1 MGPPV
6 LFGALVAVR
15 PRPMFRSGPKHRRS
29 VSCKDGPDPEW
40 RPVMR
45 HGPDI
50 APIAALVG
58 DPARAAML
66 TALMDG
72 GALTAGELAREAGVT
87 AQTVSGHLTKMEE
100 AGLLVRRK
108 QGRHRFVA
116 LAGDEV
122 GRMLEAM
129 MGVAAASGQTRTRTG
144 PKEPALR
151 EARVCY
157 DHLAGGLA
165 VGLLRTL
172 IERGA
177 ILEEDEDLTLTD
189 DGATCFERFG
199 IDLPTLRRARRPVC
213 RACLDW
219 SERRFHLGGGLGAA
233 MLEQLYARGWAKRKA
248 GTRVIRF
255 SNSGMAQFRD
265 RFQLRN

>member
-1 MGPPV
+1 
-6 LFGALVAVR
+6 
-15 PRPMFRSGPKHRRS
+15 
-29 VSCKDGPDPEW
+29 
-40 RPVMR
+40 MR

-72 GALTAGELAREAGVT
+72 RALTAGELAREAGVT
-87 AQTVSGHLTKMEE
+87 AQTASGHLARMED

-108 QGRHRFVA
+108 QGRHRYVA

-129 MGVAAASGQTRTRTG
+129 MGVAAASGRTRTRTG

-157 DHLAGGLA
+157 DHLAGGHAVDLLERLA
-165 VGLLRTL
+165 Q
-172 IERGA
+172 RGA
-177 ILEEDEDLTLTD
+177 VREEGEDLLLTD
-189 DGATCFERFG
+189 NGAAVFEGFG
-199 IDLPTLRRARRPVC
+199 IDLAVLRKSRRPVC
-213 RACLDW
+213 RSCLDW

-233 MLEQLYARGWAKRKA
+233 VLAALYDRGWAKRED
-248 GTRVIRF
+248 GTRVVRF
-255 SNSGMAQFRD
+255 SNHGLAQFREAFSLD
-265 RFQLRN
+265 GVR

>member
-1 MGPPV
+1 
-6 LFGALVAVR
+6 
-15 PRPMFRSGPKHRRS
+15 
-29 VSCKDGPDPEW
+29 
-40 RPVMR
+40 MR

-50 APIAALVG
+50 APVAALIG

-72 GALTAGELAREAGVT
+72 CALTAGELAREAGVT
-87 AQTVSGHLTKMEE
+87 AQTASGHLTKMEE

-108 QGRHRFVA
+108 QGRHRYVA

-129 MGVAAASGQTRTRTG
+129 MGVAAASGRTRTRTG

-157 DHLAGGLA
+157 DHLAGGQA
-165 VGLLRTL
+165 VAMLRAL
-172 IERGA
+172 IGR
-177 ILEEDEDLTLTD
+177 EEIVEDGEGLTLTD
-189 DGATCFERFG
+189 AGAIRFESFG
-199 IDLPTLRRARRPVC
+199 ADLPTLRRARRPIC

-233 MLEQLYARGWAKRKA
+233 VLTELYGRGWVKHEP
-248 GTRVIRF
+248 GTRAVRF
-255 SNSGMAQFRD
+255 SNSGMALFRMPLGSKNRRQFI
-265 RFQLRN
+265 QVHPNETVP

>member
-1 MGPPV
+1 
-6 LFGALVAVR
+6 
-15 PRPMFRSGPKHRRS
+15 
-29 VSCKDGPDPEW
+29 
-40 RPVMR
+40 MR

-72 GALTAGELAREAGVT
+72 RALTAGELAREAGVS
-87 AQTVSGHLTKMEE
+87 AQTTSGHLAKMED

-108 QGRHRFVA
+108 QGRHRYVA

-129 MGVAAASGQTRTRTG
+129 MGVAAASGRTRTRTG
-144 PKEPALR
+144 PKEPAMR

-157 DHLAGGLA
+157 DHLAGHHA
-165 VGLLRTL
+165 VELLRGLTD
-172 IERGA
+172 RGA
-177 ILEEDEDLTLTD
+177 VVEDGEDLTLSD
-189 DGATCFERFG
+189 DGARLFEGFG
-199 IDLPTLRRARRPVC
+199 IDLATLRRARRPVC
-213 RACLDW
+213 RPCLDW

-233 MLEQLYARGWAKRKA
+233 VLTAIYDRGWAKREE
-248 GTRVIRF
+248 GSRVVRF
-255 SNSGMAQFRD
+255 TDSGAVAFHGAFGLVDHAQ
-265 RFQLRN
+265 

>member
-1 MGPPV
+1 
-6 LFGALVAVR
+6 
-15 PRPMFRSGPKHRRS
+15 
-29 VSCKDGPDPEW
+29 
-40 RPVMR
+40 MR

-72 GALTAGELAREAGVT
+72 RALTAGELAREAGVT
-87 AQTVSGHLTKMEE
+87 AQTASGHLTKMEE

-108 QGRHRFVA
+108 QGRHRYVA

-151 EARVCY
+151 DARVCY
-157 DHLAGGLA
+157 DHLAGGQA
-165 VGLLRTL
+165 VALLRAL
-172 IERGA
+172 IDQGA
-177 ILEEDEDLTLTD
+177 IIEDDEDLILTD
-189 DGATCFERFG
+189 NGALRFERFG
-199 IDLPTLRRARRPVC
+199 IDLPALRRARRPVC

-219 SERRFHLGGGLGAA
+219 SERRFHLGGSLGAA
-233 MLEQLYARGWAKRKA
+233 LLSELYARGWAKRET
-248 GTRVIRF
+248 GTRAVRF
-255 SNSGMAQFRD
+255 SNSGMAQFRET
-265 RFQLRN
+265 FQLRD

>member
-1 MGPPV
+1 
-6 LFGALVAVR
+6 
-15 PRPMFRSGPKHRRS
+15 
-29 VSCKDGPDPEW
+29 
-40 RPVMR
+40 MR

-72 GALTAGELAREAGVT
+72 RALTAGELAREAGVT
-87 AQTVSGHLTKMEE
+87 AQTASGHLAQMEE

-108 QGRHRFVA
+108 QGRHRYVA

-129 MGVAAASGQTRTRTG
+129 MSVAAASGRTRTRTG

-151 EARVCY
+151 EARICY
-157 DHLAGGLA
+157 DHLAGGHA
-165 VGLLRTL
+165 VDLLRAL
-172 IERGA
+172 ADRGA
-177 ILEEDEDLTLTD
+177 VRDDGDDLTLTD
-189 DGATCFERFG
+189 GGAALFEGFG
-199 IDLPTLRRARRPVC
+199 IDLDVLRRSRRPVC
-213 RACLDW
+213 RFCLDW

-233 MLEQLYARGWAKRKA
+233 VLTALYDRGWAKREN
-248 GTRVIRF
+248 GTRVVRF
-255 SNSGMAQFRD
+255 SNYGLAQFREVFGLE
-265 RFQLRN
+265 RFGS

>member
-1 MGPPV
+1 
-6 LFGALVAVR
+6 
-15 PRPMFRSGPKHRRS
+15 
-29 VSCKDGPDPEW
+29 
-40 RPVMR
+40 MR
-45 HGPDI
+45 NGPDI

-72 GALTAGELAREAGVT
+72 RALTAGELAQEAGVT
-87 AQTVSGHLTKMEE
+87 AQTASGHLLKMEE
-100 AGLLVRRK
+100 AGLLMRRK
-108 QGRHRFVA
+108 QGRHRYVA
-116 LAGDEV
+116 LASDEV

-165 VGLLRTL
+165 VALLRTL
-172 IERGA
+172 IAQGT
-177 ILEEDEDLTLTD
+177 IIEDDESLALTD
-189 DGATCFERFG
+189 DGAMRFEQFG
-199 IDLPTLRRARRPVC
+199 IDLPTLRSARRPVC
-213 RACLDW
+213 RPCLDW

-233 MLEQLYARGWAKRKA
+233 MLSELYARGWAKRELGSRA
-248 GTRVIRF
+248 VRF
-255 SNSGMAQFRD
+255 TNSGMAQFQETFR
-265 RFQLRN
+265 LLE

>member
-1 MGPPV
+1 
-6 LFGALVAVR
+6 
-15 PRPMFRSGPKHRRS
+15 
-29 VSCKDGPDPEW
+29 
-40 RPVMR
+40 MR

-72 GALTAGELAREAGVT
+72 RALTAGELAREAGVT
-87 AQTVSGHLTKMEE
+87 AQTASGHLSKMEE
-100 AGLLVRRK
+100 AGLLLRRK
-108 QGRHRFVA
+108 QGRHRYVA

-129 MGVAAASGQTRTRTG
+129 MGVAAASGQARTRTG

-157 DHLAGGLA
+157 DHLAGVLA
-165 VGLLRTL
+165 VRLLRTL
-172 IERGA
+172 IDQGA
-177 ILEEDEDLTLTD
+177 IVEEDEDLTLTD
-189 DGATCFERFG
+189 DGAICFERFG
-199 IDLPTLRRARRPVC
+199 IDLPTLRRARRPIC

-233 MLEQLYARGWAKRKA
+233 VLSQLYARKWAKRETD
-248 GTRVIRF
+248 TRAVRF
-255 SNSGMAQFRD
+255 SNSGMAQFRET
-265 RFQLRN
+265 FLLEE

>member
-1 MGPPV
+1 
-6 LFGALVAVR
+6 
-15 PRPMFRSGPKHRRS
+15 
-29 VSCKDGPDPEW
+29 
-40 RPVMR
+40 MR

-72 GALTAGELAREAGVT
+72 RALTAGELAQEAGVT
-87 AQTVSGHLTKMEE
+87 AQTASSHLTKMEQ

-108 QGRHRFVA
+108 QGRHRYVA
-116 LAGDEV
+116 LADDEV

-129 MGVAAASGQTRTRTG
+129 MSVAAASGQKRTRTG

-151 EARVCY
+151 QARVCY
-157 DHLAGGLA
+157 DHLAGGHA
-165 VGLLRTL
+165 VGFLRAL
-172 IERGA
+172 IDQGTIEEQDDDLILTNEGA
-177 ILEEDEDLTLTD
+177 
-189 DGATCFERFG
+189 ARFERFG
-199 IDLPTLRRARRPVC
+199 IDLPTLHRARRPVC

-233 MLEQLYARGWAKRKA
+233 VLDAIYARKWAERES
-248 GTRVIRF
+248 GTRVVRF
-255 SNSGMAQFRD
+255 SNSGMARFREE
-265 RFQLRN
+265 FSLTT